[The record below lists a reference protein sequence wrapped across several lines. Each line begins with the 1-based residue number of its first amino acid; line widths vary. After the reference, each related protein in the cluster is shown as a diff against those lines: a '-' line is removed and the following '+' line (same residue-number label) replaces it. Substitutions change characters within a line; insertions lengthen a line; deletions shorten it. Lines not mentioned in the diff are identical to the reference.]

1 MQKSYNIGEVSGT
14 NLVGGVCGSCGLD
27 GNSGTVQESYN
38 TGTVSGTYLVG
49 GVCGQTQDDSILQKS
64 YNTGTVSGKGDSCNF
79 IGGVCGKNRSTVTE
93 CYNTGNVSG
102 TGQVGGVCGFNDEGG
117 TVSNCYYLEG
127 TSDKPFGDGSGENCG
142 SKTKLQFQNGAVA
155 YQMQSDLGTAEQV
168 WGQKIGTNA
177 SPVLAWQTDDYR
189 TVYYPE
195 SGTHPCNGGYSNS
208 ADGTLQHKYENSVCI
223 YCGEPASE
231 DIVDGYY
238 QIATAD
244 QLRQFAEKVNSG
256 NNNIKAKLVNDIKLN
271 GDTKVLNDKGELIAD
286 TSGLKSWTPIG
297 KDQTGKQFTGEFD
310 GDGHTIYGLYF
321 NNSNANDSNANDVGL
336 FGCVGK
342 DGTVKNVTLADSYV
356 SGNEYVG
363 GICGRNK
370 GGTLQNCHTTGT
382 VSGSW
387 YVGGVCGYNSG
398 TLKESDNTGTVSGT
412 GNRVGG
418 VCGVNER
425 TLKKSY
431 NTGDVT
437 GNDSVG
443 GVCGDNQ
450 STVNGCYTTGKVIG
464 NAKVGSLCGYISGYG
479 GTVEKC
485 YYLVGTSEK
494 AFGDEHDGVNC
505 ASKTKLQFQ
514 NGEVAYLLQGT
525 NTEPTWGQTLGKN
538 ASPVLAWQ
546 KDDYKQVYE
555 TAPNSPCPGG
565 YSNTAGQELNHHY
578 VDGKCFYCGQPEIAY
593 TVTIPATVELGNT
606 VKIEATGVT
615 LPNDK
620 QLNVKVAKDS
630 KFEVA
635 LGDDTRP
642 YTVTKGE
649 AKTPVNPNDTVLTV
663 ESSGTGNSVEL
674 TFTPP
679 KTTTYSGTYTG
690 TVTFTVSVDDNSAS

>member
-1 MQKSYNIGEVSGT
+1 M
-14 NLVGGVCGSCGLD
+14 
-27 GNSGTVQESYN
+27 
-38 TGTVSGTYLVG
+38 
-49 GVCGQTQDDSILQKS
+49 
-64 YNTGTVSGKGDSCNF
+64 
-79 IGGVCGKNRSTVTE
+79 
-93 CYNTGNVSG
+93 
-102 TGQVGGVCGFNDEGG
+102 
-117 TVSNCYYLEG
+117 
-127 TSDKPFGDGSGENCG
+127 
-142 SKTKLQFQNGAVA
+142 
-155 YQMQSDLGTAEQV
+155 
-168 WGQKIGTNA
+168 
-177 SPVLAWQTDDYR
+177 
-189 TVYYPE
+189 
-195 SGTHPCNGGYSNS
+195 
-208 ADGTLQHKYENSVCI
+208 
-223 YCGEPASE
+223 
-231 DIVDGYY
+231 
-238 QIATAD
+238 
-244 QLRQFAEKVNSG
+244 
-256 NNNIKAKLVNDIKLN
+256 NDIKLN

-297 KDQTGKQFTGEFD
+297 KDETGKQFTGEFD

-321 NNSNANDSNANDVGL
+321 NNSSANDVGL

-398 TLKESDNTGTVSGT
+398 TLQECYNNNGKVSGTACVGGVCGYNSGNLKESDNTGTVSGT

-593 TVTIPATVELGNT
+593 TVTSPASVELGNT

-615 LPNDK
+615 LPDNK

-630 KFEVA
+630 KFEVTQ
-635 LGDDTRP
+635 GDDTRP

-649 AKTPVNPNDTVLTV
+649 TPVNPGDPVLTV

-679 KTTTYSGTYTG
+679 KTTTYSGEYKG
-690 TVTFTVSVDDNSAS
+690 TVTFTVSVDANSAS